1 MPVVSVKVDEE
12 TKKEMMRYR
21 ERFNWPEEIR
31 KFIEES
37 VAKAKRE
44 ENLKKVKELLSG
56 IPGAPAGSASKL
68 VREDRDSG
76 H

>member
-12 TKKEMMRYR
+12 TKREMMKYR

-44 ENLKKVKELLSG
+44 ENLKRVKELLSG
-56 IPGAPAGSASKL
+56 IPGSEQGSSSKM